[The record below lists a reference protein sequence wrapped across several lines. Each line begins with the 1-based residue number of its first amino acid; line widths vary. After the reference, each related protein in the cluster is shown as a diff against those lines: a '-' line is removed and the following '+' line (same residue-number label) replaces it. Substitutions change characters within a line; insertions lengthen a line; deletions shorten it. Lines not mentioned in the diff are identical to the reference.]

1 MDCVLY
7 KRGTDAYNEY
17 CEYEFGS
24 NYDIFDKPYS
34 LYDEAGRAFIA
45 SMLFVVA
52 VLFSSWFSGLLI
64 YKEIKE
70 EAKQEKKER
79 YEDKYKITDFH
90 KEIKRN
96 NEITKNTSVMEKT
109 PSGTVI
115 MRYNTDREGFEYWC
129 DNKNIK
135 YDILEVVARKFV
147 LMNHCCNIYHDRKLD
162 IKKQME
168 KIEEKKKMIEE
179 EKKKEEDK
187 IGKEKQE
194 IKNKQETETKE
205 QLVEKDDDP
214 DDSVF
219 ITSSLINKVT
229 KIKKKNEIMENLDI
243 KEEDIVAQKANR
255 YTYIGKIS
263 EFEWLKVP
271 KKETVG
277 KKISY
282 SDWFSINRG

>member
-7 KRGTDAYNEY
+7 NRGTDTYNEY

-45 SMLFVVA
+45 CMLFIVA
-52 VLFSSWFSGLLI
+52 VLFSGWFSGLLI
-64 YKEIKE
+64 YKEMEE

-179 EKKKEEDK
+179 EKDRQANKTEEEQKIEEEKKIEE
-187 IGKEKQE
+187 E
-194 IKNKQETETKE
+194 
-205 QLVEKDDDP
+205 LMEKDDDP

-219 ITSSLINKVT
+219 VTSSLINKVT

-243 KEEDIVAQKANR
+243 KEKDIVAQKANR
-255 YTYIGKIS
+255 YLHIGKIS

-271 KKETVG
+271 KKETAE

>member
-34 LYDEAGRAFIA
+34 LYDEAGRTFIA
-45 SMLFVVA
+45 CMLFVVA
-52 VLFSSWFSGLLI
+52 VLFSGWFSGLLI
-64 YKEIKE
+64 YKEMEE

-168 KIEEKKKMIEE
+168 KIEEKKKMI
-179 EKKKEEDK
+179 KRKRK
-187 IGKEKQE
+187 
-194 IKNKQETETKE
+194 
-205 QLVEKDDDP
+205 
-214 DDSVF
+214 
-219 ITSSLINKVT
+219 
-229 KIKKKNEIMENLDI
+229 
-243 KEEDIVAQKANR
+243 R
-255 YTYIGKIS
+255 
-263 EFEWLKVP
+263 
-271 KKETVG
+271 
-277 KKISY
+277 
-282 SDWFSINRG
+282 RR